1 MKHKRPSAVYIPNY
15 INEFEKHL
23 YRVKNYEADMSDNI
37 LAYRLMKNVNL
48 KQSKEK
54 LIKAT
59 INDLGYNLMKKQLKK
74 IFRDLSSSSNN
85 TLPLTKE
92 VTVKTE
98 ETHQFERNSDS
109 DTEEQLYTKSRNYK
123 TAPSLN
129 LHTMPKRKATNLK
142 YIRGSAMA
150 KTHLILKAI

>member
-1 MKHKRPSAVYIPNY
+1 
-15 INEFEKHL
+15 
-23 YRVKNYEADMSDNI
+23 MSDNI

-85 TLPLTKE
+85 TLPLTEE

-123 TAPSLN
+123 TAPSLY

-142 YIRGSAMA
+142 YIRGSTMA

>member
-1 MKHKRPSAVYIPNY
+1 MKHKRPSAVYITNY

-23 YRVKNYEADMSDNI
+23 YRVKNYEADIDNI

-54 LIKAT
+54 LIKAN

-85 TLPLTKE
+85 TLPLTEE

-98 ETHQFERNSDS
+98 ETHQLERNSDS

-123 TAPSLN
+123 TAASLN
-129 LHTMPKRKATNLK
+129 LHTMPKRKATNVK

>member
-1 MKHKRPSAVYIPNY
+1 
-15 INEFEKHL
+15 
-23 YRVKNYEADMSDNI
+23 MSDNI

-85 TLPLTKE
+85 TLPLTEE

-109 DTEEQLYTKSRNYK
+109 DTEEQL
-123 TAPSLN
+123 
-129 LHTMPKRKATNLK
+129 
-142 YIRGSAMA
+142 
-150 KTHLILKAI
+150 

>member
-1 MKHKRPSAVYIPNY
+1 
-15 INEFEKHL
+15 
-23 YRVKNYEADMSDNI
+23 MSDNI

-85 TLPLTKE
+85 TLPLTEE

-142 YIRGSAMA
+142 HIRGSTMA

>member
-1 MKHKRPSAVYIPNY
+1 
-15 INEFEKHL
+15 
-23 YRVKNYEADMSDNI
+23 MSDNI

-85 TLPLTKE
+85 TLPLTEE

-142 YIRGSAMA
+142 YIRGSTMA